1 VRSTS
6 VANFFAGAFGA
17 IGEAKIGVPTDGS
30 IMFELPDGFTA
41 DVPSAGVIDNV
52 VPQVFNCP
60 KTLADWRNHPELW
73 PLTTMTLGAQI
84 YSQDELLRILQ
95 TFVGAIR
102 PDASISLAQQ
112 VIAARL
118 NEANG
123 AAPGPMLQPSMVAD
137 TLFAGF
143 SGKLPYRILPNTAA
157 GQQMMNL
164 ALGLSSYNAGQLAPV
179 CVP

>member
-1 VRSTS
+1 
-6 VANFFAGAFGA
+6 
-17 IGEAKIGVPTDGS
+17 
-30 IMFELPDGFTA
+30 
-41 DVPSAGVIDNV
+41 VIDNV
-52 VPQVFNCP
+52 VPQIFTCP
-60 KTLADWRNHPELW
+60 KTVADWRNHPELW
-73 PLTTMTLGAQI
+73 PLTTMALGTQT
-84 YSQDELLRILQ
+84 YTQDELLGILRI
-95 TFVGAIR
+95 FVAATR

-143 SGKLPYRILPNTAA
+143 GGKLPYRILPNTAA

-164 ALGLSSYNAGQLAPV
+164 ALALSSYNAGQLAPV